1 MAELD
6 QKAQSAAVAPGA
18 KVQDRA
24 DPLYLR
30 GVALVMLAGVF
41 WSLAGILVRNVEA
54 ADAWQILFVRS
65 AAAFAT
71 LLVILLLRH
80 GRRTPAQVR
89 RSGLNGVVGGLCL
102 AIAMSSFIFA
112 LTHTTIANAVFILS
126 VSPLSA
132 AILGWLLLGERVL
145 RQTWIAIAVAM
156 VGLAIMVGDGISGGA
171 LFGNVMALIA
181 VLGFSGFAV
190 ALRRGREADMLPAA
204 CLAGLFATLFAAVM
218 VPDFAISLHDVLF
231 CVLMGV
237 VQIGIGTM
245 LFTAGSRHVPAAE
258 LALLSL
264 TEVLL
269 GPFWVWL
276 GVGEVPR
283 TLTLVG
289 GAIVL
294 AAIAGRAVTGLRRKP
309 PPIGSV

>member
-1 MAELD
+1 MPDVD
-6 QKAQSAAVAPGA
+6 QNVRAAAAAAPHG
-18 KVQDRA
+18 KT

-54 ADAWQILFVRS
+54 ADPWQILFVRS
-65 AAAFAT
+65 ASAFAT
-71 LLVILLLRH
+71 LLVILMVRYR
-80 GRRTPAQVR
+80 GQTPAQVR
-89 RSGLNGVVGGLCL
+89 RAGMNGLVGGLCL
-102 AIAMSSFIFA
+102 ALAMSCFIFA

-126 VSPLSA
+126 VSPLST
-132 AILGWLLLGERVL
+132 AILAWLLLGERVL
-145 RQTWIAIAVAM
+145 RQTWMAIAVAM
-156 VGLAIMVGDGISGGA
+156 IGLAVMVGDGISAGA
-171 LFGNVMALIA
+171 LLGNVMALIA

-204 CLAGLFATLFAAVM
+204 CLATLFATLAAAAM
-218 VPDFAISLHDVLF
+218 VPDFAISKHDVLF
-231 CVLMGV
+231 CVIMGV

-245 LFTAGSRHVPAAE
+245 LFTAGSRHLPAAE

-264 TEVLL
+264 TEVIL

-283 TLTLVG
+283 LLTLVG

-294 AAIAGRAVTGLRRKP
+294 VAIAGRAATGLRRKP
-309 PPIGSV
+309 APIGSV